1 MEKQEL
7 ELYNEAL
14 CKYGVV
20 NQKWMLIEECGELV
34 NAFAKLNRG
43 RATKQEIIT
52 ELADVYIMVRQMALF
67 WGLEDFYKE
76 KERKLKR
83 LAERLGKNY

>member
-1 MEKQEL
+1 MEKREK
-7 ELYNEAL
+7 ELYKEAL
-14 CKYGVV
+14 GKYGVV

-43 RATKQEIIT
+43 RAKKQDIIT
-52 ELADVYIMVRQMALF
+52 ELADVYIMVRQIALW

>member
-1 MEKQEL
+1 MEKREK
-7 ELYNEAL
+7 ELYREAL
-14 CKYGVV
+14 GKYGVV

-43 RATKQEIIT
+43 RAKKQDIIT
-52 ELADVYIMVRQMALF
+52 ELADVYIMVRQIALW